1 MEAFLFEKGLLILCI
16 LVRNSNIYKMISFF
30 RKLRRQL
37 INNGKT
43 SNYLKYAIGEIALVV
58 VGILIALQINN
69 WNHDRQDK
77 ISELNFYSNFKEQLA
92 EDIYEIKGNI
102 IYNNNYMEQFE
113 YAVQIIESNDR
124 SRIDSLSQISI
135 SLTKYSDLG
144 RQSNIYETL
153 VNSGQVKLL
162 NNTDII
168 EEIRRLEELYIYI
181 NKMEEIHREVI
192 LKEVATSL
200 RDNFKLLTLEA
211 IDADNIYTVNF
222 QNLIIFILGI
232 MKEKDEIYH
241 EALVEIQT
249 IIKYIDEEID
259 N

>member
-1 MEAFLFEKGLLILCI
+1 
-16 LVRNSNIYKMISFF
+16 MITFF

-37 INNGKT
+37 INDGKI
-43 SNYLKYAIGEIALVV
+43 SNYLKYAIGEIVLVV

-124 SRIDSLSQISI
+124 DRLDSLSQISI

-153 VNSGQVKLL
+153 VNSGQIKLL

-168 EEIRRLEELYIYI
+168 EEIRKLEELYIYI

-211 IDADNIYTVNF
+211 IDADNIYSVNF
-222 QNLIIFILGI
+222 QNLIISILGI

>member
-1 MEAFLFEKGLLILCI
+1 
-16 LVRNSNIYKMISFF
+16 MIKFF
-30 RKLRRQL
+30 RKLRHQQ
-37 INNGKT
+37 INDGKT
-43 SNYLKYAIGEIALVV
+43 SNYLKYAIGEIVLVV

-77 ISELNFYSNFKEQLA
+77 ISELNFYLNFKEQLA

-102 IYNNNYMEQFE
+102 IYNDSYMERFE

-124 SRIDSLSQISI
+124 SRLDSLSQIAVN
-135 SLTKYSDLG
+135 LTKYSDVG

-153 VNSGQVKLL
+153 VNSGQIKLL

-168 EEIRRLEELYIYI
+168 EEIRKLEELYIYI
-181 NKMEEIHREVI
+181 NKMEEIHREII
-192 LKEVATSL
+192 LKEVATSIS
-200 RDNFKLLTLEA
+200 DNFKLLTLEA

-222 QNLIIFILGI
+222 QNLIIFIMEI
-232 MKEKDEIYH
+232 MKEKDEVYH
-241 EALVEIQT
+241 KALTEIQT

>member
-1 MEAFLFEKGLLILCI
+1 
-16 LVRNSNIYKMISFF
+16 MIKFF
-30 RKLRRQL
+30 SKIRHQL
-37 INNGKT
+37 INDGKT
-43 SNYLKYAIGEIALVV
+43 SNYLKYAIGEIVLVV

-77 ISELNFYSNFKEQLA
+77 ISELNFYLNFKEQLA

-102 IYNNNYMEQFE
+102 IYNDSYMERFE

-124 SRIDSLSQISI
+124 SRLDSLSQIAVN
-135 SLTKYSDLG
+135 LTKYSDVG

-153 VNSGQVKLL
+153 VNSGQIKLL

-168 EEIRRLEELYIYI
+168 EEIRKLEELYIYI
-181 NKMEEIHREVI
+181 NKMEEIHREII
-192 LKEVATSL
+192 LKEVATSIS
-200 RDNFKLLTLEA
+200 DNFKLLTLEA

-222 QNLIIFILGI
+222 QNLIIFIMEI
-232 MKEKDEIYH
+232 MKEKDEVYH
-241 EALVEIQT
+241 KALTEIQT

>member
-1 MEAFLFEKGLLILCI
+1 
-16 LVRNSNIYKMISFF
+16 MIKFF
-30 RKLRRQL
+30 SKIRHQL
-37 INNGKT
+37 INDGKT
-43 SNYLKYAIGEIALVV
+43 SNYLKYAIGEIVLVV

-77 ISELNFYSNFKEQLA
+77 ISELNFYLNFKEQLA

-102 IYNNNYMEQFE
+102 IYNDSYMERFE

-124 SRIDSLSQISI
+124 SRLDSLSQIAVN
-135 SLTKYSDLG
+135 LTKYSDVG

-153 VNSGQVKLL
+153 VNSGQIKLL

-168 EEIRRLEELYIYI
+168 EEIRKLEELYIYI
-181 NKMEEIHREVI
+181 NKMEEIHREII
-192 LKEVATSL
+192 LKEVATSIS
-200 RDNFKLLTLEA
+200 DNFKLLTLEA

-222 QNLIIFILGI
+222 QNLIIFIMEI
-232 MKEKDEIYH
+232 MKEKDEVYH
-241 EALVEIQT
+241 KALTEIHT

>member
-1 MEAFLFEKGLLILCI
+1 M
-16 LVRNSNIYKMISFF
+16 
-30 RKLRRQL
+30 
-37 INNGKT
+37 
-43 SNYLKYAIGEIALVV
+43 
-58 VGILIALQINN
+58 
-69 WNHDRQDK
+69 
-77 ISELNFYSNFKEQLA
+77 
-92 EDIYEIKGNI
+92 
-102 IYNNNYMEQFE
+102 
-113 YAVQIIESNDR
+113 
-124 SRIDSLSQISI
+124 
-135 SLTKYSDLG
+135 
-144 RQSNIYETL
+144 
-153 VNSGQVKLL
+153 NSGQIKLL

-168 EEIRRLEELYIYI
+168 EEIRKLEELYIYI

-211 IDADNIYTVNF
+211 IDADNIYSVNF
-222 QNLIIFILGI
+222 QNLIISILGI

>member
-1 MEAFLFEKGLLILCI
+1 
-16 LVRNSNIYKMISFF
+16 MISFF

>member
-1 MEAFLFEKGLLILCI
+1 
-16 LVRNSNIYKMISFF
+16 MIKFF
-30 RKLRRQL
+30 SKIRHQL
-37 INNGKT
+37 INDGKT
-43 SNYLKYAIGEIALVV
+43 SNYLKYAIGEIVLVV

-77 ISELNFYSNFKEQLA
+77 ISELNFYLNFKEQLT

-102 IYNNNYMEQFE
+102 IYNDSYMERFE

-124 SRIDSLSQISI
+124 SRLDSLSQIAVN
-135 SLTKYSDLG
+135 LTKYSDVG

-153 VNSGQVKLL
+153 VNSGQIKLL

-168 EEIRRLEELYIYI
+168 EEIRKLEELYIYI
-181 NKMEEIHREVI
+181 NKMEEIHREII
-192 LKEVATSL
+192 LKEVATSIS
-200 RDNFKLLTLEA
+200 DNFKLLTLEA

-222 QNLIIFILGI
+222 QNLIIFIMEI
-232 MKEKDEIYH
+232 MKEKDEVYH
-241 EALVEIQT
+241 KALTEIQT

>member
-1 MEAFLFEKGLLILCI
+1 
-16 LVRNSNIYKMISFF
+16 MIKFF
-30 RKLRRQL
+30 SKIRHQL
-37 INNGKT
+37 INDGKT
-43 SNYLKYAIGEIALVV
+43 SNYLKYAIGEIVLVV

-77 ISELNFYSNFKEQLA
+77 ISELNFYLNFKEQLT

-102 IYNNNYMEQFE
+102 IYNDSYMERFE

-124 SRIDSLSQISI
+124 SRLDSLSQIAVN
-135 SLTKYSDLG
+135 LTKYSDVG

-153 VNSGQVKLL
+153 VNSGQIKLL

-168 EEIRRLEELYIYI
+168 EEIRKLEELYIYI
-181 NKMEEIHREVI
+181 NKMEEIHREII
-192 LKEVATSL
+192 LKEVATSIS
-200 RDNFKLLTLEA
+200 DNFKLLTLEA

-222 QNLIIFILGI
+222 QNLIIFIMEI
-232 MKEKDEIYH
+232 MKEKDEVYH
-241 EALVEIQT
+241 KALTEIHT

>member
-1 MEAFLFEKGLLILCI
+1 
-16 LVRNSNIYKMISFF
+16 MITFF
-30 RKLRRQL
+30 RKLRHQL
-37 INNGKT
+37 INDGKI
-43 SNYLKYAIGEIALVV
+43 SNYLKYAIGEIVLVV

-124 SRIDSLSQISI
+124 DRLDSLSQISI

-153 VNSGQVKLL
+153 VNSGQIKLL

-168 EEIRRLEELYIYI
+168 EEIRKLEELYIYI

-211 IDADNIYTVNF
+211 IDADNIYSVNF
-222 QNLIIFILGI
+222 QNLIISILGI